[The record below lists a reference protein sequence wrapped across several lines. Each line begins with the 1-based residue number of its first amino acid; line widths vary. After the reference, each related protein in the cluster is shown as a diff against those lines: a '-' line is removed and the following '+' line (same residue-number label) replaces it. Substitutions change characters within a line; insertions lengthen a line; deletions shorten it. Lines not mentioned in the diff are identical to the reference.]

1 MSSSGGNYYF
11 AIVGYNDN
19 PVFEIEFV
27 PISRTDVKVNF
38 KKNLDTLLMFVFLEM
53 GCKI

>member
-1 MSSSGGNYYF
+1 MSSGGGNYYF

-27 PISRTDVKVNF
+27 PISRTDVKVNL
-38 KKNLDTLLMFVFLEM
+38 KKNLGIHLKNLQNLTF
-53 GCKI
+53 GY